1 MDNGIEI
8 PVNDMSVQENS
19 QKLAN
24 DLNLA
29 LDMGYERVAADS
41 GLYTGYDSGSN
52 TWELIVKYTGDIQS
66 VAKRYGASAVVLLGG
81 YAIVT
86 LPQEHINE
94 FADCAEVVYIEKPHR
109 LFFSDRQ
116 ALERSCVYYAWS
128 EPYSL
133 SGEGVLAAVIDSG
146 IDWKNTDFRNS
157 DGSTRILKLWDQTVA
172 PESSGY
178 APPEGYVVGTEYNRD
193 VINLAL
199 SGDEA
204 ALRSMNLSR
213 DYSGHGTFV
222 TGIAAGNGQGMAG
235 SFRGVAFES
244 ELIIVK
250 LGDSEQRQ
258 FPRTTRLMEAV
269 NYCIMEAQKAG
280 KPVVINMSFGN
291 NQGSHDGT
299 DLLSTYL
306 NAASDV
312 WKNVIVCG
320 SGNEAGNGIHAS
332 GMLSGRKA
340 ESVELAVGEYES
352 SFNLQ
357 LWKNYSDEYGV
368 ELIAPS
374 GERSGNLRTYG
385 ADRVS
390 LDNTQVYVYYGQPTP
405 YSRYQQLY
413 FEFVPAGGYVTPGVW
428 RIVLTPVRIVDGRY
442 DLWLQ
447 ESATLN
453 EDTRFF
459 SPSEETTLTVPS
471 AAGKVITVGAYNSR
485 TDAYADFSGRGYTRT
500 NDNIKPDI
508 VAPGVNI
515 VSTAVNGGY
524 TVRSGT
530 SMAVPFVSGSAALL
544 MQWGIVKRNDPYLY
558 GEKVKAYLIRT
569 ARHLPGEPV
578 PSKRTGWGA
587 LCLRNVFGTGV
598 GPRVPDLG
606 HGVRPLS
613 QLVGCVSLS
622 AVSCCSVK
630 NLLADTKVLRC
641 NLKKLVCVDELK
653 SLLKA

>member
-1 MDNGIEI
+1 MDNGIEN
-8 PVNDMSVQENS
+8 PADDMSGQGNS

-29 LDMGYERVAADS
+29 LDMGYERRAAGS
-41 GLYTGYDSGSN
+41 GLYTGYDSDSN

-66 VAKRYGASAVVLLGG
+66 VAKRFGASAVVLLGG

-86 LPQEHINE
+86 MPQEHINE

-133 SGEGVLAAVIDSG
+133 GGEGVLAAVIDSG
-146 IDWKNTDFRNS
+146 IDWKNTDFRNP

-280 KPVVINMSFGN
+280 KPVVINLSFGN

-352 SFNLQ
+352 GFNLQ

-405 YSRYQQLY
+405 YSRYQQIY

-598 GPRVPDLG
+598 
-606 HGVRPLS
+606 
-613 QLVGCVSLS
+613 
-622 AVSCCSVK
+622 
-630 NLLADTKVLRC
+630 
-641 NLKKLVCVDELK
+641 
-653 SLLKA
+653 

>member
-1 MDNGIEI
+1 MDNGIEN
-8 PVNDMSVQENS
+8 PANDMSGQGNS

-29 LDMGYERVAADS
+29 LDMGYERGAADS

-66 VAKRYGASAVVLLGG
+66 VAKRFGASAVVLLGG

-86 LPQEHINE
+86 MPQEYINE

-116 ALERSCVYYAWS
+116 ALERSCVYYVWS

-133 SGEGVLAAVIDSG
+133 GGEGVLAAVIDSG
-146 IDWKNTDFRNS
+146 IDWKNTDFRNP

-332 GMLSGRKA
+332 GVLSGRKA

-352 SFNLQ
+352 GFNLQ
-357 LWKNYSDEYGV
+357 IWKNYSDEYGV

-385 ADRVS
+385 ADRLR

-405 YSRYQQLY
+405 YSRYQQIY
-413 FEFVPAGGYVTPGVW
+413 FEFLPAGGYVTPGVW

-598 GPRVPDLG
+598 
-606 HGVRPLS
+606 
-613 QLVGCVSLS
+613 
-622 AVSCCSVK
+622 
-630 NLLADTKVLRC
+630 
-641 NLKKLVCVDELK
+641 
-653 SLLKA
+653 

>member
-269 NYCIMEAQKAG
+269 NYCIMEAQKEG

-352 SFNLQ
+352 GFNLQ

-385 ADRVS
+385 ADRMS

-428 RIVLTPVRIVDGRY
+428 RIVMTPVRIVDGRY

-598 GPRVPDLG
+598 
-606 HGVRPLS
+606 
-613 QLVGCVSLS
+613 
-622 AVSCCSVK
+622 
-630 NLLADTKVLRC
+630 
-641 NLKKLVCVDELK
+641 
-653 SLLKA
+653 

>member
-352 SFNLQ
+352 GFNLQ

-385 ADRVS
+385 ADRMS

-587 LCLRNVFGTGV
+587 LCLRNVFGIGV
-598 GPRVPDLG
+598 
-606 HGVRPLS
+606 
-613 QLVGCVSLS
+613 
-622 AVSCCSVK
+622 
-630 NLLADTKVLRC
+630 
-641 NLKKLVCVDELK
+641 
-653 SLLKA
+653 

>member
-66 VAKRYGASAVVLLGG
+66 VAKRFGASAVVLLGG

-133 SGEGVLAAVIDSG
+133 GGEGVLAAVIDSG
-146 IDWKNTDFRNS
+146 IDWKNTDFRNP

-352 SFNLQ
+352 GFNLQ

-385 ADRVS
+385 ADRMS

-428 RIVLTPVRIVDGRY
+428 RIVMTPVRIVDGRY

-598 GPRVPDLG
+598 
-606 HGVRPLS
+606 
-613 QLVGCVSLS
+613 
-622 AVSCCSVK
+622 
-630 NLLADTKVLRC
+630 
-641 NLKKLVCVDELK
+641 
-653 SLLKA
+653 

>member
-280 KPVVINMSFGN
+280 KPVVINLSFGN

-352 SFNLQ
+352 GFNLQ

-598 GPRVPDLG
+598 
-606 HGVRPLS
+606 
-613 QLVGCVSLS
+613 
-622 AVSCCSVK
+622 
-630 NLLADTKVLRC
+630 
-641 NLKKLVCVDELK
+641 
-653 SLLKA
+653 

>member
-86 LPQEHINE
+86 MPQEYINE

-352 SFNLQ
+352 GFNLQ

-385 ADRVS
+385 ADRMS

-598 GPRVPDLG
+598 
-606 HGVRPLS
+606 
-613 QLVGCVSLS
+613 
-622 AVSCCSVK
+622 
-630 NLLADTKVLRC
+630 
-641 NLKKLVCVDELK
+641 
-653 SLLKA
+653 

>member
-1 MDNGIEI
+1 MDNGIEN
-8 PVNDMSVQENS
+8 PANDMSGQGNS

-29 LDMGYERVAADS
+29 LDMGYERGAAGS

-52 TWELIVKYTGDIQS
+52 TWELIVKYTGDIQY
-66 VAKRYGASAVVLLGG
+66 VAKRFGASAVVLLGG

-86 LPQEHINE
+86 IPQEHINE

-128 EPYSL
+128 APYNL

-146 IDWKNTDFRNS
+146 IDWKNTDFRNQ

-280 KPVVINMSFGN
+280 KPVVINLSFGN

-352 SFNLQ
+352 GFNLQ

-442 DLWLQ
+442 DFWLQ

-508 VAPGVNI
+508 VAPGVDI

-598 GPRVPDLG
+598 
-606 HGVRPLS
+606 
-613 QLVGCVSLS
+613 
-622 AVSCCSVK
+622 
-630 NLLADTKVLRC
+630 
-641 NLKKLVCVDELK
+641 
-653 SLLKA
+653 

>member
-269 NYCIMEAQKAG
+269 NYCIMEAQKEG

-352 SFNLQ
+352 GFNLQ

-385 ADRVS
+385 ADRMS

-428 RIVLTPVRIVDGRY
+428 RIVMTPVRIVDGRY

-587 LCLRNVFGTGV
+587 LCLRNAFGTGV
-598 GPRVPDLG
+598 
-606 HGVRPLS
+606 
-613 QLVGCVSLS
+613 
-622 AVSCCSVK
+622 
-630 NLLADTKVLRC
+630 
-641 NLKKLVCVDELK
+641 
-653 SLLKA
+653 

>member
-66 VAKRYGASAVVLLGG
+66 VAKRFGASAVVLLGG

-86 LPQEHINE
+86 MPQEYINE

-133 SGEGVLAAVIDSG
+133 GGEGVLAAVIDSG
-146 IDWKNTDFRNS
+146 IDWKNKDFRNT

-352 SFNLQ
+352 GFNLQ

-405 YSRYQQLY
+405 YSRYQQIY

-578 PSKRTGWGA
+578 PSKRTGWGD
-587 LCLRNVFGTGV
+587 RK
-598 GPRVPDLG
+598 
-606 HGVRPLS
+606 
-613 QLVGCVSLS
+613 
-622 AVSCCSVK
+622 SV
-630 NLLADTKVLRC
+630 V
-641 NLKKLVCVDELK
+641 
-653 SLLKA
+653 

>member
-269 NYCIMEAQKAG
+269 NYCIMEAQKEG

-352 SFNLQ
+352 GFNLQ

-530 SMAVPFVSGSAALL
+530 SMAGPFVSGSAALL

-598 GPRVPDLG
+598 
-606 HGVRPLS
+606 
-613 QLVGCVSLS
+613 
-622 AVSCCSVK
+622 
-630 NLLADTKVLRC
+630 
-641 NLKKLVCVDELK
+641 
-653 SLLKA
+653 

>member
-1 MDNGIEI
+1 MDNGIEN
-8 PVNDMSVQENS
+8 PANDMSGQGNS

-29 LDMGYERVAADS
+29 LDMGYERGAAGS

-146 IDWKNTDFRNS
+146 IDWKNTDFRNP

-352 SFNLQ
+352 GFNLQ

-385 ADRVS
+385 ADRMS

-428 RIVLTPVRIVDGRY
+428 RIVMTPVRIVDGRY

-598 GPRVPDLG
+598 
-606 HGVRPLS
+606 
-613 QLVGCVSLS
+613 
-622 AVSCCSVK
+622 
-630 NLLADTKVLRC
+630 
-641 NLKKLVCVDELK
+641 
-653 SLLKA
+653 

>member
-8 PVNDMSVQENS
+8 PVNDMSGQGNS

-269 NYCIMEAQKAG
+269 NYCIMEAQKEG

-352 SFNLQ
+352 GFNLQ

-598 GPRVPDLG
+598 
-606 HGVRPLS
+606 
-613 QLVGCVSLS
+613 
-622 AVSCCSVK
+622 
-630 NLLADTKVLRC
+630 
-641 NLKKLVCVDELK
+641 
-653 SLLKA
+653 

>member
-1 MDNGIEI
+1 MDNGIEN
-8 PVNDMSVQENS
+8 PVNDMSGQGNS

-86 LPQEHINE
+86 MPQEHINE

-116 ALERSCVYYAWS
+116 ALERSCVYYAWN

-133 SGEGVLAAVIDSG
+133 GGEGVLAAVIDSG
-146 IDWKNTDFRNS
+146 IDWKNTDFRNP

-280 KPVVINMSFGN
+280 KPVVINLSFGN

-352 SFNLQ
+352 GFNLQ

-413 FEFVPAGGYVTPGVW
+413 FEFVPAGGYVTPGMW

-598 GPRVPDLG
+598 
-606 HGVRPLS
+606 
-613 QLVGCVSLS
+613 
-622 AVSCCSVK
+622 
-630 NLLADTKVLRC
+630 
-641 NLKKLVCVDELK
+641 
-653 SLLKA
+653 

>member
-41 GLYTGYDSGSN
+41 GLYTGYDSGNN

-269 NYCIMEAQKAG
+269 NYCIMEAQKVG
-280 KPVVINMSFGN
+280 KPVVINLSFGN

-306 NAASDV
+306 NAVSGV

-352 SFNLQ
+352 GFNLQ

-385 ADRVS
+385 ADRMS

-598 GPRVPDLG
+598 
-606 HGVRPLS
+606 
-613 QLVGCVSLS
+613 
-622 AVSCCSVK
+622 
-630 NLLADTKVLRC
+630 
-641 NLKKLVCVDELK
+641 
-653 SLLKA
+653 

>member
-8 PVNDMSVQENS
+8 PVNDMSGQGNS
-19 QKLAN
+19 QKIAD

-29 LDMGYERVAADS
+29 LDMPYSDETIDS
-41 GLYTGYDSGSN
+41 GLYTGYDAKSS
-52 TWELIVKYTGDIQS
+52 TWELIVKYNGDIQ
-66 VAKRYGASAVVLLGG
+66 ARAEQLGGNAVILLGG
-81 YAIVT
+81 YAVVT
-86 LPQEHINE
+86 MMQNYVDT
-94 FADCAEVVYIEKPHR
+94 FADFSEVEYIEKPHR

-116 ALERSCVYYAWS
+116 ALERSCIYYAWDF
-128 EPYSL
+128 PYSL
-133 SGEGVLAAVIDSG
+133 SGRDVLVAVIDSG
-146 IDWKNTDFRNS
+146 IDWKNADFRNP
-157 DGSTRILKLWDQTVA
+157 DGSTRIFKLWDQTVA
-172 PESSGY
+172 SENSGY

-269 NYCIMEAQKAG
+269 NYCIMEAQKVG
-280 KPVVINMSFGN
+280 KPVVINLSFGN

-306 NAASDV
+306 NAVSGV

-352 SFNLQ
+352 GFNLQ

-385 ADRVS
+385 ADRLR
-390 LDNTQVYVYYGQPTP
+390 LDNTVVYVYYGQPTP
-405 YSRYQQLY
+405 YSRYQQIY
-413 FEFVPAGGYVTPGVW
+413 FEFVPAGGYVNPGVW
-428 RIVLTPVRIVDGRY
+428 RIELTPVRIVDGRY
-442 DLWLQ
+442 DLWLP
-447 ESATLN
+447 ESAALN

-459 SPSEETTLTVPS
+459 NPSEDITLTVPS
-471 AAGKVITVGAYNSR
+471 AAGNVITVGAYNSR
-485 TDAYADFSGRGYTRT
+485 TDAYAAFSGRGYTRI

-524 TVRSGT
+524 TIRSGT
-530 SMAVPFVSGSAALL
+530 SMAAPFVTGSAALL
-544 MQWGIVKRNDPYLY
+544 MQWGIVERNDPYLY

-587 LCLRNVFGTGV
+587 LCLKNVFGTGV
-598 GPRVPDLG
+598 
-606 HGVRPLS
+606 
-613 QLVGCVSLS
+613 
-622 AVSCCSVK
+622 
-630 NLLADTKVLRC
+630 
-641 NLKKLVCVDELK
+641 
-653 SLLKA
+653 

>member
-66 VAKRYGASAVVLLGG
+66 VAKRFGASAVVLLGG

-86 LPQEHINE
+86 MPQEHINE

-133 SGEGVLAAVIDSG
+133 GGEGVLAAVIDSG
-146 IDWKNTDFRNS
+146 IDWKNTDFRNQ

-204 ALRSMNLSR
+204 ALRNMNLSR

-280 KPVVINMSFGN
+280 KPVVINLSFGN

-352 SFNLQ
+352 GFNLQ

-385 ADRVS
+385 ADRMS

-428 RIVLTPVRIVDGRY
+428 RIVMTPVRIVDGRY

-598 GPRVPDLG
+598 
-606 HGVRPLS
+606 
-613 QLVGCVSLS
+613 
-622 AVSCCSVK
+622 
-630 NLLADTKVLRC
+630 
-641 NLKKLVCVDELK
+641 
-653 SLLKA
+653 

>member
-1 MDNGIEI
+1 
-8 PVNDMSVQENS
+8 MSVQENS

-41 GLYTGYDSGSN
+41 GLYTGYDSGNN

-352 SFNLQ
+352 GFNLQ

-385 ADRVS
+385 ADRMS

-598 GPRVPDLG
+598 
-606 HGVRPLS
+606 
-613 QLVGCVSLS
+613 
-622 AVSCCSVK
+622 
-630 NLLADTKVLRC
+630 
-641 NLKKLVCVDELK
+641 
-653 SLLKA
+653 

>member
-352 SFNLQ
+352 GFNLQ

-471 AAGKVITVGAYNSR
+471 ATGKVITVGAYNSR

-530 SMAVPFVSGSAALL
+530 SMAVPFVGGSAALL

-598 GPRVPDLG
+598 
-606 HGVRPLS
+606 
-613 QLVGCVSLS
+613 
-622 AVSCCSVK
+622 
-630 NLLADTKVLRC
+630 
-641 NLKKLVCVDELK
+641 
-653 SLLKA
+653 

>member
-508 VAPGVNI
+508 VAPGNKIMSCVPGKPYSYG
-515 VSTAVNGGY
+515 VK
-524 TVRSGT
+524 SGT
-530 SMAVPFVSGSAALL
+530 SMSTPLVTGAIACALEKNPALTNTDIKTMLMNSAED
-544 MQWGIVKRNDPYLY
+544 MG
-558 GEKVKAYLIRT
+558 
-569 ARHLPGEPV
+569 LPQNLQ
-578 PSKRTGWGA
+578 GWGKFN
-587 LCLRNVFGTGV
+587 RRKF
-598 GPRVPDLG
+598 
-606 HGVRPLS
+606 
-613 QLVGCVSLS
+613 
-622 AVSCCSVK
+622 
-630 NLLADTKVLRC
+630 
-641 NLKKLVCVDELK
+641 LKM
-653 SLLKA
+653 

>member
-1 MDNGIEI
+1 
-8 PVNDMSVQENS
+8 
-19 QKLAN
+19 
-24 DLNLA
+24 
-29 LDMGYERVAADS
+29 MGYERVAADS

-269 NYCIMEAQKAG
+269 NYCIMEAQKEG

-352 SFNLQ
+352 GFNLQ

-385 ADRVS
+385 ADRMS

-428 RIVLTPVRIVDGRY
+428 RIVMTPVRIVDGRY

-598 GPRVPDLG
+598 
-606 HGVRPLS
+606 
-613 QLVGCVSLS
+613 
-622 AVSCCSVK
+622 
-630 NLLADTKVLRC
+630 
-641 NLKKLVCVDELK
+641 
-653 SLLKA
+653 

>member
-1 MDNGIEI
+1 MDNGIEN
-8 PVNDMSVQENS
+8 PVNDMSGQGNS

-86 LPQEHINE
+86 MPQEHINE

-116 ALERSCVYYAWS
+116 ALERSCVYYAWN

-133 SGEGVLAAVIDSG
+133 GGEGVLAAVIDSG
-146 IDWKNTDFRNS
+146 IDWKNTDFRNP

-352 SFNLQ
+352 GFNLQ

-598 GPRVPDLG
+598 
-606 HGVRPLS
+606 
-613 QLVGCVSLS
+613 
-622 AVSCCSVK
+622 
-630 NLLADTKVLRC
+630 
-641 NLKKLVCVDELK
+641 
-653 SLLKA
+653 

>member
-204 ALRSMNLSR
+204 ALRSMDLSR

-352 SFNLQ
+352 GFNLQ

-598 GPRVPDLG
+598 
-606 HGVRPLS
+606 
-613 QLVGCVSLS
+613 
-622 AVSCCSVK
+622 
-630 NLLADTKVLRC
+630 
-641 NLKKLVCVDELK
+641 
-653 SLLKA
+653 

>member
-41 GLYTGYDSGSN
+41 GLYTGYDSGNN

-146 IDWKNTDFRNS
+146 IDRKNTDFRNS

-352 SFNLQ
+352 GFNLQ

-385 ADRVS
+385 ADRMS

-598 GPRVPDLG
+598 
-606 HGVRPLS
+606 
-613 QLVGCVSLS
+613 
-622 AVSCCSVK
+622 
-630 NLLADTKVLRC
+630 
-641 NLKKLVCVDELK
+641 
-653 SLLKA
+653 

>member
-146 IDWKNTDFRNS
+146 IDWKNTDFRNP
-157 DGSTRILKLWDQTVA
+157 DGSTRILKLWDQTVT

-204 ALRSMNLSR
+204 ALGSMNLSR

-222 TGIAAGNGQGMAG
+222 TGIAAGNGHGMAG

-269 NYCIMEAQKAG
+269 NYCIMEAQKVG

-352 SFNLQ
+352 GFNLQ

-598 GPRVPDLG
+598 
-606 HGVRPLS
+606 
-613 QLVGCVSLS
+613 
-622 AVSCCSVK
+622 
-630 NLLADTKVLRC
+630 
-641 NLKKLVCVDELK
+641 
-653 SLLKA
+653 

>member
-8 PVNDMSVQENS
+8 PVNDMSGQGNS

-269 NYCIMEAQKAG
+269 NYCIMEAQKEG

-340 ESVELAVGEYES
+340 ESVDLAVGEYES
-352 SFNLQ
+352 GFNLQ

-385 ADRVS
+385 ADRMS

-598 GPRVPDLG
+598 
-606 HGVRPLS
+606 
-613 QLVGCVSLS
+613 
-622 AVSCCSVK
+622 
-630 NLLADTKVLRC
+630 
-641 NLKKLVCVDELK
+641 
-653 SLLKA
+653 

>member
-269 NYCIMEAQKAG
+269 NYCIMEAQKEG

-352 SFNLQ
+352 GFNLQ

-385 ADRVS
+385 ADRMS

-428 RIVLTPVRIVDGRY
+428 RIVMTPVRIVDGRY

-587 LCLRNVFGTGV
+587 LCLKNVFGTGV
-598 GPRVPDLG
+598 
-606 HGVRPLS
+606 
-613 QLVGCVSLS
+613 
-622 AVSCCSVK
+622 
-630 NLLADTKVLRC
+630 
-641 NLKKLVCVDELK
+641 
-653 SLLKA
+653 

>member
-1 MDNGIEI
+1 MDNGIEN
-8 PVNDMSVQENS
+8 PANDMSGQGNS

-29 LDMGYERVAADS
+29 LDMGYERGAADS
-41 GLYTGYDSGSN
+41 GLYTGYDYGSN

-66 VAKRYGASAVVLLGG
+66 VAKRFGASAVVLLGG

-86 LPQEHINE
+86 MPQEYINE

-133 SGEGVLAAVIDSG
+133 GGEGVLAAVIDSG

-320 SGNEAGNGIHAS
+320 SGNEAGSGIHAS

-352 SFNLQ
+352 GFNLQ

-598 GPRVPDLG
+598 
-606 HGVRPLS
+606 
-613 QLVGCVSLS
+613 
-622 AVSCCSVK
+622 
-630 NLLADTKVLRC
+630 
-641 NLKKLVCVDELK
+641 
-653 SLLKA
+653 

>member
-269 NYCIMEAQKAG
+269 NYCIMEAQKEG

-291 NQGSHDGT
+291 NDGT

-352 SFNLQ
+352 GFNLQ

-385 ADRVS
+385 ADRMS
-390 LDNTQVYVYYGQPTP
+390 LDNTQVYLYYGQPTP

-428 RIVLTPVRIVDGRY
+428 RIVMTPVRIVDGRY

-598 GPRVPDLG
+598 
-606 HGVRPLS
+606 
-613 QLVGCVSLS
+613 
-622 AVSCCSVK
+622 
-630 NLLADTKVLRC
+630 
-641 NLKKLVCVDELK
+641 
-653 SLLKA
+653 

>member
-280 KPVVINMSFGN
+280 KPVVINLSFGN

-352 SFNLQ
+352 GFNLQ

-447 ESATLN
+447 ESATLD

-598 GPRVPDLG
+598 
-606 HGVRPLS
+606 
-613 QLVGCVSLS
+613 
-622 AVSCCSVK
+622 
-630 NLLADTKVLRC
+630 
-641 NLKKLVCVDELK
+641 
-653 SLLKA
+653 

>member
-86 LPQEHINE
+86 MPQEYINE

-133 SGEGVLAAVIDSG
+133 GGEGVLAAVIDSG

-269 NYCIMEAQKAG
+269 NYCIMEAQKEG

-332 GMLSGRKA
+332 GMLSDRKA

-352 SFNLQ
+352 GFNLQ

-587 LCLRNVFGTGV
+587 LCLRNVVGTGV
-598 GPRVPDLG
+598 
-606 HGVRPLS
+606 
-613 QLVGCVSLS
+613 
-622 AVSCCSVK
+622 
-630 NLLADTKVLRC
+630 
-641 NLKKLVCVDELK
+641 
-653 SLLKA
+653 

>member
-1 MDNGIEI
+1 MDNGIEN

-29 LDMGYERVAADS
+29 LDMGYGCGAADS

-66 VAKRYGASAVVLLGG
+66 VAKRFGASAVVLLGG

-86 LPQEHINE
+86 MPQEYINE

-133 SGEGVLAAVIDSG
+133 GGEGVLAAVIDSG
-146 IDWKNTDFRNS
+146 IDWKNKDFRNT

-352 SFNLQ
+352 GFNLQ

-405 YSRYQQLY
+405 YSRYQQIY

-459 SPSEETTLTVPS
+459 SPSEETTLTVP
-471 AAGKVITVGAYNSR
+471 
-485 TDAYADFSGRGYTRT
+485 
-500 NDNIKPDI
+500 
-508 VAPGVNI
+508 
-515 VSTAVNGGY
+515 
-524 TVRSGT
+524 
-530 SMAVPFVSGSAALL
+530 
-544 MQWGIVKRNDPYLY
+544 
-558 GEKVKAYLIRT
+558 
-569 ARHLPGEPV
+569 
-578 PSKRTGWGA
+578 
-587 LCLRNVFGTGV
+587 
-598 GPRVPDLG
+598 
-606 HGVRPLS
+606 
-613 QLVGCVSLS
+613 
-622 AVSCCSVK
+622 
-630 NLLADTKVLRC
+630 
-641 NLKKLVCVDELK
+641 
-653 SLLKA
+653 

>member
-8 PVNDMSVQENS
+8 PVNDMSGQGNS

-320 SGNEAGNGIHAS
+320 SGNEAGSGIHAS
-332 GMLSGRKA
+332 GMLSGRQT

-352 SFNLQ
+352 GFNLQ

-428 RIVLTPVRIVDGRY
+428 RIVMTPVRIVYGRY

-598 GPRVPDLG
+598 
-606 HGVRPLS
+606 
-613 QLVGCVSLS
+613 
-622 AVSCCSVK
+622 
-630 NLLADTKVLRC
+630 
-641 NLKKLVCVDELK
+641 
-653 SLLKA
+653 

>member
-1 MDNGIEI
+1 MDNGIEN
-8 PVNDMSVQENS
+8 PANDMSGQGNS

-29 LDMGYERVAADS
+29 LDMGYERGAAGS

-66 VAKRYGASAVVLLGG
+66 VAKRFGASAVVLLGG

-86 LPQEHINE
+86 MPQEHINE

-133 SGEGVLAAVIDSG
+133 GGEGVLAAVIDSG
-146 IDWKNTDFRNS
+146 IDWKNTDFRNP
-157 DGSTRILKLWDQTVA
+157 DGSTRIFKLWDQTVA

-269 NYCIMEAQKAG
+269 NYCIMEAQKEG

-352 SFNLQ
+352 GFNLQ

-390 LDNTQVYVYYGQPTP
+390 LDNTQVYLYYGQPTP

-598 GPRVPDLG
+598 
-606 HGVRPLS
+606 
-613 QLVGCVSLS
+613 
-622 AVSCCSVK
+622 
-630 NLLADTKVLRC
+630 
-641 NLKKLVCVDELK
+641 
-653 SLLKA
+653 

>member
-29 LDMGYERVAADS
+29 LDMGYERVAAGS

-66 VAKRYGASAVVLLGG
+66 VAKRFGASAVVLLGG

-86 LPQEHINE
+86 MPQEYINE

-116 ALERSCVYYAWS
+116 ALERSCVYYVWS

-133 SGEGVLAAVIDSG
+133 GGEGVLAAVIDSG

-269 NYCIMEAQKAG
+269 NYCIMEAQKEG

-352 SFNLQ
+352 GFNLQ

-598 GPRVPDLG
+598 
-606 HGVRPLS
+606 
-613 QLVGCVSLS
+613 
-622 AVSCCSVK
+622 
-630 NLLADTKVLRC
+630 
-641 NLKKLVCVDELK
+641 
-653 SLLKA
+653 

>member
-66 VAKRYGASAVVLLGG
+66 VAKRFGASAVVLLGG

-86 LPQEHINE
+86 MPQEHINE

-133 SGEGVLAAVIDSG
+133 GGEGVLAAVIDSG

-332 GMLSGRKA
+332 GMLSGRQT

-352 SFNLQ
+352 GFNLQ

-530 SMAVPFVSGSAALL
+530 SMAVPFVGGSAALL

-598 GPRVPDLG
+598 
-606 HGVRPLS
+606 
-613 QLVGCVSLS
+613 
-622 AVSCCSVK
+622 
-630 NLLADTKVLRC
+630 
-641 NLKKLVCVDELK
+641 
-653 SLLKA
+653 

>member
-332 GMLSGRKA
+332 GMLSGRQT

-352 SFNLQ
+352 GFNLQ

-374 GERSGNLRTYG
+374 GELSGNLRTYG

-530 SMAVPFVSGSAALL
+530 SMAVPFVGGSAALL

-598 GPRVPDLG
+598 
-606 HGVRPLS
+606 
-613 QLVGCVSLS
+613 
-622 AVSCCSVK
+622 
-630 NLLADTKVLRC
+630 
-641 NLKKLVCVDELK
+641 
-653 SLLKA
+653 

>member
-41 GLYTGYDSGSN
+41 GLYTGYDSGNN

-133 SGEGVLAAVIDSG
+133 GGEGVLAAVIDSG

-352 SFNLQ
+352 GFNLQ

-385 ADRVS
+385 ADRMS

-598 GPRVPDLG
+598 
-606 HGVRPLS
+606 
-613 QLVGCVSLS
+613 
-622 AVSCCSVK
+622 
-630 NLLADTKVLRC
+630 
-641 NLKKLVCVDELK
+641 
-653 SLLKA
+653 